1 MRLSKFGKRFTRRT
15 GARQLM
21 DDLGAAMAA
30 ETPAMMLGGGNPAH
44 IPAVLELM
52 AARLREIAGDPRD
65 LRRMLADYASPA
77 GEDRF
82 RAAIA
87 DLLRREYGWPL
98 GAQNIALTGGSQSG
112 FFLLFNMLAG
122 EFDDGRSRR
131 ILLPMVPEYAGY
143 NDLGVTEELFTAR
156 RPAIEHL
163 DERLF
168 KYHVDFAQL
177 APDDSVS
184 AICVSR
190 PCNPTGNVLSD
201 NEVGQLAELA
211 RRHDLP
217 LILDNAYGLPFP
229 QIVFAEA
236 TPYWDDNVILC
247 MSLSKIGLPAARTGI
262 IVASEE
268 VVDAIASVNAVVSL
282 AVSSVG
288 AVIARNWVAS
298 GEIIRLSRELIQP
311 FYRQRAEQ
319 ALAWLHESLQGS
331 SWHVHKP
338 EGALFLW
345 LWLPQLPVTSQV
357 LYERLKARG
366 VYVLP
371 GHHFFPGLEQDWVH
385 RDQCLRLSYAQDPE
399 QVRRG
404 IGIIGEELRALGA

>member
-1 MRLSKFGKRFTRRT
+1 
-15 GARQLM
+15 
-21 DDLGAAMAA
+21 
-30 ETPAMMLGGGNPAH
+30 
-44 IPAVLELM
+44 
-52 AARLREIAGDPRD
+52 
-65 LRRMLADYASPA
+65 
-77 GEDRF
+77 
-82 RAAIA
+82 
-87 DLLRREYGWPL
+87 
-98 GAQNIALTGGSQSG
+98 
-112 FFLLFNMLAG
+112 
-122 EFDDGRSRR
+122 
-131 ILLPMVPEYAGY
+131 MVPEYAGY

-168 KYHVDFAQL
+168 KYHVDFDQL

-190 PCNPTGNVLSD
+190 PCNPTGNVLGD
-201 NEVGQLAELA
+201 EEVGQLADLA

-229 QIVFAEA
+229 QIVFTEA
-236 TPYWDDNVILC
+236 TPYWDDNTILC
-247 MSLSKIGLPAARTGI
+247 MSLSKIGLPAVRTGI

-288 AVIARNWVAS
+288 AVIARDWVAS

-319 ALAWLHESLQGS
+319 ALAWLHESLQGL

-357 LYERLKARG
+357 LYERLKERG

-371 GHHFFPGLEQDWVH
+371 GHHFFPGLEEDWAH
-385 RDQCLRLSYAQDPE
+385 SDQCLRLSYAQDPE

-404 IGIIGEELRALGA
+404 IRIIGEELRALGA

>member
-1 MRLSKFGKRFTRRT
+1 MKLSRFGKRFTRRT
-15 GARQLM
+15 GARELM

-52 AARLREIAGDPRD
+52 AERLREIAADPRD

-77 GEDRF
+77 GENRF

-87 DLLRREYGWPL
+87 QLLRREYGWPL
-98 GAQNIALTGGSQSG
+98 TAQNIALTGGSQSG
-112 FFLLFNMLAG
+112 FFLLFNLLAG
-122 EFDDGRSRR
+122 EFDDGVSRR

-163 DERLF
+163 EERLF

-177 APDDSVS
+177 AVDDGVS

-201 NEVGQLAELA
+201 DEIAQLAELA
-211 RRHDLP
+211 RRHDVP

-229 QIVFAEA
+229 QIVFTEA
-236 TPYWDDNVILC
+236 RPYWDDNTIVC
-247 MSLSKIGLPAARTGI
+247 MSLSKIGLPAVRTGI
-262 IVASEE
+262 VVAGEE
-268 VVDAIASVNAVVSL
+268 MVDAIASVNAVVSL

-288 AVIARNWVAS
+288 AVIARDWVAS
-298 GEIIRLSRELIQP
+298 GEIMRLSRELIQP

-319 ALAWLHESLQGS
+319 ALAWLHESLHGCTWS
-331 SWHVHKP
+331 VHKP

-345 LWLPQLPVTSQV
+345 LWLPELPVTSQV

-371 GHHFFPGLEQDWVH
+371 GHHFFPGLDEDWAH

-404 IGIIGEELRALGA
+404 IRIVGEELRALGA

>member
-190 PCNPTGNVLSD
+190 PCNPTGNVLGD